1 MREKGKKEENQ
12 GGTKE
17 RLQHRKEVK
26 RIHKMIAE
34 GSPRRTV
41 VSGPEEQLS
50 RLEKR
55 SQGSQK
61 EVLRRTDYHVERL
74 GTLLKVGDSYI
85 QSQADGKKQAN
96 Y

>member
-1 MREKGKKEENQ
+1 MREKSKKEENQ

-26 RIHKMIAE
+26 RLHKMIAE

-41 VSGPEEQLS
+41 VSGPEEKVS

-61 EVLRRTDYHVERL
+61 GGASTDRLPRGTFGDTVESWGEL
-74 GTLLKVGDSYI
+74 YTEPG
-85 QSQADGKKQAN
+85 
-96 Y
+96 

>member
-61 EVLRRTDYHVERL
+61 GGASTDRLPRGTFGDTVESW
-74 GTLLKVGDSYI
+74 G
-85 QSQADGKKQAN
+85 
-96 Y
+96 